1 MLLLSGSDATEVY
14 TRQIAIGVRD
24 NVAKAHCRISY
35 RFRDTEAKMDWRY
48 RIFTPPPSAGIR
60 VKCNQVYFITDYID
74 E

>member
-35 RFRDTEAKMDWRY
+35 RFRDTEAKMDWG
-48 RIFTPPPSAGIR
+48 IFTPPPVAGIT
-60 VKCNQVYFITDYID
+60 VKCNQVFYN
-74 E
+74 